1 MIILLPDALVCAEAT
16 CSAVI
21 SAREYPRHR
30 CPVCGSEC
38 LSMAA
43 EEAKRAARES
53 KERVAA

>member
-1 MIILLPDALVCAEAT
+1 MIILLPDALVCVEAT

-21 SAREYPRHR
+21 SSREYPSHR

-43 EEAKRAARES
+43 EEAKRAAIERER
-53 KERVAA
+53 KVAA